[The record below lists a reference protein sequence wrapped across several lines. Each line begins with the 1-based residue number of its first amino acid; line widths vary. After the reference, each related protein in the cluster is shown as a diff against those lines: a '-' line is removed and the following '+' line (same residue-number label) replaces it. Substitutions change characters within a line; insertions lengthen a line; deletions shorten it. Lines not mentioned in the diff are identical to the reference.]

1 MCEFGELSKG
11 RKGMNTGSFFIVAW
25 ILVSMIVHIWTCV
38 AANWAAMLIIGL
50 VCFPV
55 GVIHG
60 TGIILGIW

>member
-1 MCEFGELSKG
+1 
-11 RKGMNTGSFFIVAW
+11 MNVGSFFIVAW
-25 ILVSMIVHIWTCV
+25 IMTSMVVHIWTCV